1 LPVGAGQTPVDLL
14 GLASQTSQGYELGGN
29 HQGSFIDSVG
39 AMRFCECPYHRPI
52 LMSDKVDGD
61 EKNLDP
67 MARWLAEGNAE
78 QNVVLHLPDGQLSI
92 HKDCQC
98 SNMLQPGMEM
108 EIEE

>member
-1 LPVGAGQTPVDLL
+1 
-14 GLASQTSQGYELGGN
+14 
-29 HQGSFIDSVG
+29 
-39 AMRFCECPYHRPI
+39 
-52 LMSDKVDGD
+52 MSDNVDGD

-78 QNVVLHLPDGQLSI
+78 QHVVLHLPDGQLSI

-98 SNMLQPGMEM
+98 SDMLQPGMEM